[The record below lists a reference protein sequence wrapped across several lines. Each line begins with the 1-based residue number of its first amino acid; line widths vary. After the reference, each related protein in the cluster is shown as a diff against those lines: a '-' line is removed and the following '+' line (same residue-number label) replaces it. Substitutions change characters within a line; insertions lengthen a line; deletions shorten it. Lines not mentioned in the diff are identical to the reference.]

1 MTTTRRFVA
10 LVSIALCVPSVALAQ
25 KPKTPAKNVDRGEI
39 YVNGAYRGGTDDVS
53 STVSFTANL
62 ETGSFT
68 STFPVKAGAAF
79 DAGGR
84 VRVWKRLG
92 VGVAVTSFS
101 TNGTA
106 DITGRVPHPFFFN
119 TPRSI
124 SGTASI
130 ERKETA
136 FHLRAVVSSRPG
148 RRLQFSGFAGP
159 VFFSVSQTLVDRAN
173 YSDAY
178 PFDTATFTSATT
190 RRVSKSK
197 TGFGAGADVAW
208 YFMKNLGVGFSASFS
223 GGSFTLKAVDD
234 SSVAMKGGGA
244 LAGLGLRIRF

>member
-1 MTTTRRFVA
+1 MGRRFVTFTA
-10 LVSIALCVPSVALAQ
+10 MALCVPALTFAQ
-25 KPKTPAKNVDRGEI
+25 KPKPPVRSIDRGEI
-39 YVNGAYRGGTDDVS
+39 YVNGAYQAATEDVS
-53 STVSFTANL
+53 STVAFTANL

-68 STFPVKAGAAF
+68 SRFPVKPGAAI

-84 VRVWKRLG
+84 VRVWRRLS

-101 TNGTA
+101 ANGSA
-106 DITGRVPHPFFFN
+106 DITGRVPHPFFFD

-124 SGTASI
+124 AGTAAL

-136 FHLRAVVSSRPG
+136 VHLRAVVSSPPG
-148 RRLQFSGFAGP
+148 RRLQAAAFAGP
-159 VFFSVSQTLVDRAN
+159 VFFSVSQTLVDTAN

-178 PFDTATFTSATT
+178 PFDSAAFTSATT

-208 YFMKNLGVGFSASFS
+208 YFTKNLGVGFSASFA
-223 GGSFTLKAVDD
+223 GGSFDLRAVDD
-234 SSVAMKGGGA
+234 SRVAVKAGGG

>member
-1 MTTTRRFVA
+1 MTRRFVA
-10 LVSIALCVPSVALAQ
+10 LAALALCLPSLAFAQ
-25 KPKTPAKNVDRGEI
+25 KRKAPVKNVDHGEI
-39 YVNGAYRGGTDDVS
+39 YVNGAYQGSSGDVS

-68 STFPVKAGAAF
+68 SKFRVMPGAAF

-92 VGVAVTSFS
+92 VGAAVTSFS
-101 TNGTA
+101 ANGTT
-106 DITGRVPHPFFFN
+106 DITGQVPHPFFFR

-124 SGTASI
+124 TGEASI

-136 FHLRAVVSSRPG
+136 FHLRAVVSSPPG

-159 VFFSVSQTLVDRAN
+159 VFFSVSQTLVDKAN

-197 TGFGAGADVAW
+197 TGFGAGADVAY
-208 YFMKNLGVGFSASFS
+208 YFMKNLGVGFSASFAS
-223 GGSFTLKAVDD
+223 GSFDLRAVDD
-234 SSVAMKGGGA
+234 SPVAIKAGGG